1 MTVPLLA
8 TASILLLFEI
18 PNEPAGQDT
27 GLVVAYNSTNEAELA
42 MATWKNWAGN
52 QIAHPL
58 SIEKPRDE
66 RAVAQIVRT
75 ASDQGEKVK
84 VVGSGHSFTSIALT
98 NGRLI
103 SIDALSGI
111 ASVDSATK
119 RVTVHAGTTLADL
132 NVLLDGLGLA
142 LPNLGD
148 ITYQTVAGAIST
160 GTHGTGQ
167 HLTGLAGQVVGMRF
181 INAMGE
187 VVEANESTNP
197 EILRLGRVGLGALGV
212 LTQLTLQAVLA
223 FHLRA
228 VETPMRVDKLLE
240 EIEMHVNTNDHF
252 EFFWVP
258 HTGWA
263 LTKRNNRTDDAV
275 SPQPAARRWIDKVLI
290 ENYGFGAV
298 CAVGRMRPQWIP
310 RLAKAL
316 PSSGGREYVDTS
328 YKVFASTRLVKF
340 YEMEYSIPRAHIV
353 DALNEVRTMVDRRGH
368 LLNFPVEVRFT
379 KADDMAL
386 STSYGRDSAYIAV
399 HIYKGMD
406 YVPYFKDVEAIMK
419 THQGRPH
426 WGKLHFRTAQ
436 DLAPAYP
443 LFDQF
448 VKLRNQMD
456 PTRTFANEYTDRVL
470 DGSHV

>member
-1 MTVPLLA
+1 MV
-8 TASILLLFEI
+8 
-18 PNEPAGQDT
+18 
-27 GLVVAYNSTNEAELA
+27 
-42 MATWKNWAGN
+42 TWKNWAKN
-52 QIAHPL
+52 QTAHPL

-66 RAVAQIVRT
+66 QAVAQVVKAAHER
-75 ASDQGEKVK
+75 DEKVK

-98 NGRLI
+98 QGRLL
-103 SIDALSGI
+103 SINNLSGI
-111 ASVDSATK
+111 VGVDAASR

-132 NVLLDGLGLA
+132 NLLLDEHGLA

-181 INAMGE
+181 INAMGD
-187 VVEANESTNP
+187 VVETNDSTNP

-212 LTQLTLQAVLA
+212 LTQLTLQAVPA

-228 VETPMRVDKLLE
+228 LEKPMRVDQVLE
-240 EIEMHVNTNDHF
+240 EIDMHVNTNDHF

-263 LTKRNNRTDDAV
+263 LTKRNNRTEDAV
-275 SPQPAARRWIDKVLI
+275 SPQPIVRGWLDKVVI

-316 PSSGGREYVDTS
+316 PSSGGREYIDKS
-328 YKVFASTRLVKF
+328 FKVFASTRLVKF
-340 YEMEYSIPRAHIV
+340 YEMEYSIPRSHLV
-353 DALNEVRTMVDRRGH
+353 EALNEVRAMVNQRGYF
-368 LLNFPVEVRFT
+368 LNFPVEVRFT

-406 YVPYFKDVEAIMK
+406 FLPYFKDVEAIMK
-419 THQGRPH
+419 NHEGRPH
-426 WGKLHFRTAQ
+426 WGKIHFRDAQ
-436 DLAPAYP
+436 DFESLYP
-443 LFDQF
+443 LFGEFLQ
-448 VKLRNQMD
+448 LRNRID
-456 PTRTFANEYTDRVL
+456 PARTFANEYTEKVL
-470 DGSHV
+470 DGVRV